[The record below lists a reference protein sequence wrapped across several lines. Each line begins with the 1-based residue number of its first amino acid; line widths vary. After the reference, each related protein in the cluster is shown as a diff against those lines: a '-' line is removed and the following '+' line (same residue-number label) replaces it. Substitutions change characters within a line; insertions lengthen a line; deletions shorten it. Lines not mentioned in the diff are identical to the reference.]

1 MKVEYIGLLGGFFT
15 TFCFVPQVW
24 KIIKTNNTK
33 SFSLVYAIMV
43 NIGIVLW
50 LIYGVSKHDVA
61 LILTN
66 VFSLL
71 FTIVIFSYKT
81 KNIIFNKESV

>member
-15 TFCFVPQVW
+15 TFCLVPQVW
-24 KIIKTNNTK
+24 KIIKTNHTK

-50 LIYGVSKHDVA
+50 LIYGVAKNDIA

-66 VFSLL
+66 VFSLI
-71 FTIVIFSYKT
+71 FTTVIFSYKM
-81 KNIIFNKESV
+81 KNIIFNKENI

>member
-33 SFSLVYAIMV
+33 SFSLVYVIMV
-43 NIGIVLW
+43 NVGIVLW

-61 LILTN
+61 MILTN

-71 FTIVIFSYKT
+71 FTIVILSYKT